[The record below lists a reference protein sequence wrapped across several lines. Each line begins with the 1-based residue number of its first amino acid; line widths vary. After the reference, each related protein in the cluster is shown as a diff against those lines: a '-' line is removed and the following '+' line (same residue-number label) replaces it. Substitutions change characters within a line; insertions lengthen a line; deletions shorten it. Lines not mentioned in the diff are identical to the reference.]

1 MPSSPAIPPLEPR
14 RAAVLDPLTV
24 ASIENMA
31 VRARYVVEG
40 TLTGLH
46 KSPHMGSSVEFV
58 EHKEYSPG
66 DELKHIDWKVLG
78 RSDKLYVK
86 QFEDETNMRAYIL
99 VDTSASM
106 AYASGGVTKLQ
117 YAVSAAAA
125 LAYLMLQ
132 QTDSVGLALF
142 GEQVRHYIPSLAKS
156 AHLPVILDALGAA
169 KAEGQADLARVL
181 DELSDRIKRRGLV
194 IIFSD
199 LLDDPEPILRALK
212 LFRHRRHEVILFQ
225 VLDPWEIDFPF
236 EKTTLFVSME
246 DDRRVVSDPKAIAKH
261 YRRELRALL
270 ETYRVECLANQIDYW
285 LFNTGEPLNRVLTR
299 YLATREQVTCSAYR
313 LPTPSS

>member
-1 MPSSPAIPPLEPR
+1 MPSLEPR

-106 AYASGGVTKLQ
+106 GYASEGVTKLQ

-142 GEQVRHYIPSLAKS
+142 REQARPYIPPLAKS
-156 AHLPVILDALGAA
+156 AHLPVILDALDAA
-169 KAEGQADLARVL
+169 KPEGRADLARVL

-199 LLDDPEPILRALK
+199 LLDDPAPILRALK
-212 LFRHRRHEVILFQ
+212 LFRHRRHEIILFQ

-261 YRRELRALL
+261 YRLELRQLL
-270 ETYRVECLANQIDYW
+270 ETYRVECLANQIDYL
-285 LFNTGEPLNRVLTR
+285 LFNTGEPLNRVLTQ